1 MVTLEDWLERSA
13 VGMGLLGGV
22 KCESVDWI
30 DLSECLN
37 CLEPKNKRVPSLS
50 ADGAIGVGQRVA
62 LSVLSRRHMFTMRV
76 LQFRSWYGVE
86 ATDEGEQVSTR
97 KGNYKACKT

>member
-1 MVTLEDWLERSA
+1 
-13 VGMGLLGGV
+13 MGLLGDV

-37 CLEPKNKRVPSLS
+37 CFEPKNKRVPSLS

-62 LSVLSRRHMFTMRV
+62 LSVLSRRHIFTIKV
-76 LQFRSWYGVE
+76 LQLRIKYGVE
-86 ATDEGEQVSTR
+86 GTDEYEQVSTR
-97 KGNYKACKT
+97 KKELRDI

>member
-1 MVTLEDWLERSA
+1 MVALEDWLERGA
-13 VGMGLLGGV
+13 VGMGLLGCV

-62 LSVLSRRHMFTMRV
+62 LSVLRRRHMFTMRM
-76 LQFRSWYGVE
+76 LQLRS
-86 ATDEGEQVSTR
+86 
-97 KGNYKACKT
+97 